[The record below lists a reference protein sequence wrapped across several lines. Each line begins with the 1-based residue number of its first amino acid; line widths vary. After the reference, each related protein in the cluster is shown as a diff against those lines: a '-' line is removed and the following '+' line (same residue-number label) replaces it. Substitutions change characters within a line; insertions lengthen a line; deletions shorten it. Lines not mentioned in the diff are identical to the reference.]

1 MPGLTFSNFLVFHLE
16 LRRMSQS
23 ELAGLLTLSLLL
35 ATGFAEGG
43 VVVIT
48 DTVSV
53 DISIAEPVTE

>member
-1 MPGLTFSNFLVFHLE
+1 
-16 LRRMSQS
+16 MSQS